1 MKPPAERNTK
11 AETRRPKEGRNPKSE
26 YCGAGETPNVHS
38 DFWRWAE
45 EASAEPLVLREESV
59 MPPTPEDLGERTARF
74 GESIIRFAKKIPR
87 NAVNNRLID
96 QLVGAGTS
104 VGANYC
110 EADDAVSG
118 KEFKQ
123 KIGTCRKESKESMF
137 FLRMVATAE
146 EGLAAEALVLWR
158 EAKELNLIFGAIWRK
173 QAMLVTPPSFGIQ
186 PSHFGLL
193 SAFGSRPS
201 DFAPL

>member
-1 MKPPAERNTK
+1 
-11 AETRRPKEGRNPKSE
+11 
-26 YCGAGETPNVHS
+26 V
-38 DFWRWAE
+38 
-45 EASAEPLVLREESV
+45 
-59 MPPTPEDLGERTARF
+59 RF
-74 GESIIRFAKKIPR
+74 GEAIIRFAKKIPR
-87 NAVNNRLID
+87 NPVNNRLID

-146 EGLAAEALVLWR
+146 EGLATEARVLWR

-173 QAMLVTPPSFGIQ
+173 
-186 PSHFGLL
+186 
-193 SAFGSRPS
+193 
-201 DFAPL
+201 

>member
-1 MKPPAERNTK
+1 MKAPVEQNPK

-26 YCGAGETPNVHS
+26 YCGVGETPNICS

-45 EASAEPLVLREESV
+45 EAPTAPLVLREEPV
-59 MPPTPEDLGERTARF
+59 IPPPPEDLGERTTRF
-74 GESIIRFAKKIPR
+74 GEAIIRFAKKIPH

-146 EGLAAEALVLWR
+146 EGLAAEARVLWR

-173 QAMLVTPPSFGIQ
+173 
-186 PSHFGLL
+186 
-193 SAFGSRPS
+193 
-201 DFAPL
+201 